1 MTTTR
6 RQMLKALGLS
16 GVGLASIATGL
27 PVSFLRNP
35 RAHAAEPEMCP
46 AADRQQYLIFSGRDS
61 GDPFNANVPG
71 TYDNGQ
77 IVHPAGAPFAG
88 TDIMLGGVATR
99 AAQLW
104 STLPQWALDRS
115 AFVHHSTK
123 TQVHG
128 ELVKVLQLLGDAY
141 KAETIPSI
149 FAKRLGP
156 CLGAVAN
163 TPVPVGDVT
172 MSYEGRTLP
181 RLKPTTLKELLV
193 ADDSPLLQLQSLR
206 DQSMDKI
213 RITMRDDLN
222 TEQRAFVSNLAKA
235 REDVRGMA
243 DGAMDLL
250 ADVGNDNPSSQIK
263 AAVALIKLNLTP
275 CVAISLPFGSDN
287 HNDDGL
293 QKEID
298 EHTAGIGYLTELFNL
313 LEANGLE
320 DRVTFASINVFG
332 RTLMSNG
339 TNGRNHHSKHHV
351 TMITGKFVAAGVMGG
366 VTREGDDFTAMPMD
380 SVSGSATPDGD
391 IPYEDGLPSMAKTLG
406 AVLGLDEDVLDEE
419 VLKGKVIRAAVA

>member
-1 MTTTR
+1 MTTR
-6 RQMLKALGLS
+6 RQMLKGLGLS

-27 PVSFLRNP
+27 PISFLRNP

-71 TYDNGQ
+71 TYDDPD
-77 IVHPAGAPFAG
+77 IVHPAGAAFAG
-88 TDIMLGGVATR
+88 TTFNLGGVQTK

-115 AFVHHSTK
+115 AFVHHATK

-156 CLGAVAN
+156 CLGSVAIQ
-163 TPVPVGDVT
+163 PVPVGDVT
-172 MSYEGRTLP
+172 MSFEGRTLP
-181 RLKPTTLKELLV
+181 RLKPTTLRELLV

-213 RITMRDDLN
+213 RLTMRDELS
-222 TEQRAFVSNLAKA
+222 TAQRAFVGNLAKA

-250 ADVGNDNPSSQIK
+250 ADVTNDNPSSQIK

-287 HNDDGL
+287 HNDNGL

-298 EHTAGIGYLTELFNL
+298 EHTTGIGYITELMNL
-313 LEANGLE
+313 LEANGLQ

-332 RTLMSNG
+332 RTLMRDG
-339 TNGRNHHSKHHV
+339 TSGRSHWSSHHV
-351 TMITGKFVAAGVMGG
+351 TMMTGKYVNPGVMGG
-366 VTREGDDFTAMPMD
+366 VEREGADYSALPID
-380 SVSGSATPDGD
+380 SNTGAGTPDGD
-391 IPYEDGLPSMAKTLG
+391 ISYEDGLPSMAKTLG
-406 AVLGLDEDVLDEE
+406 AVLGLDDAVLDEE